1 MMVLEPGNKNQLAQ
15 AQTKRKFIEK
25 IPGYVIAPQGR
36 IQQPSLRK
44 RDIFFF
50 SISYYFL
57 RIDSQM

>member
-50 SISYYFL
+50 LYFVL
-57 RIDSQM
+57 FP